1 MIYELRTYTVNPGKM
16 LALRARFRDITM
28 KFFEKHGIKS
38 VGYWTNTIGGR
49 SDEFIYMLAYDDMAH
64 RERAWG
70 AFQADTEWHA
80 ARARTEVDG
89 ALVHHSE
96 NRFLTPTEFS
106 PLR

>member
-1 MIYELRTYTVNPGKM
+1 MIYEMRNYTVNPGKM
-16 LALRARFRDITM
+16 AALQARFRDTTM

-38 VGYWTNTIGGR
+38 VAYWTNAIGGR
-49 SDEFIYMLAYDDMAH
+49 NDEFIYILAYDDMGH

-70 AFQADTEWHA
+70 AFQADTDWHA
-80 ARARTEVDG
+80 ARAATEVDG
-89 ALVHHSE
+89 PLVHHTE